1 MSFRTPATI
10 FAVFLLLFPIVS
22 PAMVQTKILPE
33 GTRVYLKLDQLV
45 SGKRGEAEAG
55 DIVGC
60 SVWRDVDLQGV
71 VLVKAGT
78 KAICKVESVKH
89 ANIAGI
95 KGKLVLAAMDTT
107 AIDGQKLQLT
117 GGYNKDGKSRMA
129 LSISLA
135 AIVFV
140 PLIFI
145 TGSAAELPEGTVID
159 AYTGPDLPVVLQ
171 NGNNQPQA
179 ISLSGLVSVFSAE
192 VLLDEFMVANSKPE
206 LFNIQILKPGALPA
220 KFVIDNVNGKPVE
233 PMTLVVT
240 ESKTINGNTQA
251 IATISIKTLS
261 KTFQKGINRF
271 EISYMENGQRF
282 STEVILNIQM

>member
-10 FAVFLLLFPIVS
+10 FAVFLLLFPMVS

-179 ISLSGLVSVFSAE
+179 ISLSGLASVFSAE
-192 VLLDEFMVANSKPE
+192 VVLDEFMVANAKPE
-206 LFNIQILKPGALPA
+206 LFKIQILKPGALPA

-233 PMTLVVT
+233 PMTLVIT
-240 ESKTINGNTQA
+240 ESKTINGNTQTV
-251 IATISIKTLS
+251 ATISIKTLS

-271 EISYMENGQRF
+271 EISYMENGQRL

>member
-1 MSFRTPATI
+1 MFKNLIVWVLVATMSI
-10 FAVFLLLFPIVS
+10 S
-22 PAMVQTKILPE
+22 PMCAFSQSATKILPE

-45 SGKRGEAEAG
+45 SGKRGEAEVG
-55 DIVGC
+55 DIVAC

-117 GGYNKDGKSRMA
+117 GGYNKEGKSRMA
-129 LSISLA
+129 LTISLA
-135 AIVFV
+135 ALVAW

-145 TGSAAELPEGTVID
+145 TGKAAELIEGTVID
-159 AYTGPDLPVVLQ
+159 AYTGPDLPVVI
-171 NGNNQPQA
+171 PVSAVTPKA
-179 ISLSGLVSVFSAE
+179 INLTGLPTVFSAE
-192 VLLDEFMVANSKPE
+192 MILDEFLSPNAKPE
-206 LFNIQILKPGALPA
+206 FFKVKVIRPGIQPVEL
-220 KFVIDNVNGKPVE
+220 VVDNVNGKPVQ
-233 PMTLVVT
+233 PMPLVIS
-240 ESKTINGNTQA
+240 ESKVIDGDTQA
-251 IATISIKTLS
+251 MATISIKTLS

-271 EISYMENGQRF
+271 EIAYTENGQRV